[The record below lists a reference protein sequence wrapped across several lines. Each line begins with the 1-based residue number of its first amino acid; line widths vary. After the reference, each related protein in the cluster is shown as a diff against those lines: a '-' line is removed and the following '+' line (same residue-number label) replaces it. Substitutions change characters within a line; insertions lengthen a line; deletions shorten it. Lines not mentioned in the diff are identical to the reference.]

1 MNDSNRMRLTAKQ
14 ERFAQLLFQGHTQY
28 DAYMQTYSPTNNRNV
43 ADVNAHRV
51 ATSAKIKLRLA
62 ELRNCVTTQNVAT
75 VTERKE
81 RLTTFIREDIVSK
94 AGRPTRITNIASI
107 QELNKMDHVYE
118 EAPAID
124 ARQFIYITSEKA
136 KEMLGKVADR
146 RKALPGG
153 VTSIEEADD
162 AG

>member
-1 MNDSNRMRLTAKQ
+1 MRLTAKQ

-28 DAYMQTYSPTNNRNV
+28 DAYMQVYNSKSTRNAIDVDAHKV
-43 ADVNAHRV
+43 AHAP
-51 ATSAKIKLRLA
+51 KIILRLA
-62 ELRNCVTTQNVAT
+62 ELNAPIVASLQSDK
-75 VTERKE
+75 KE
-81 RLTTFIREDIVSK
+81 RLESLTVIERLPLDSSEISARDKIQAIQLHSK
-94 AGRPTRITNIASI
+94 LVG
-107 QELNKMDHVYE
+107 DFE
-118 EAPAID
+118 EAPLVD